1 MEAIALQSNSRI
13 PGGKGAAR
21 RLRAAGRVPAVVYGH
36 GVESPV
42 AVSLDPK
49 ALNKALE
56 NPKKD
61 NALFAVALDEGQ
73 AHTVLVREIQRHP
86 LSRAILH
93 VDLVSPDLTTEMVST
108 VPLSFIGKSIG
119 VSMGGRLRTP
129 YREIKVLSK
138 PSDIPASIEIDLGP
152 MQIGDSVT
160 VTGLDLPEG
169 VVAVYERDFV
179 IAKVLKPRGG
189 GKKTEEG
196 E

>member
-1 MEAIALQSNSRI
+1 MEAIALQSTSRT

-21 RLRAAGRVPAVVYGH
+21 RLRAAGRIPAVVYGH

-49 ALNKALE
+49 ALNKALD

-61 NALFAVALDEGQ
+61 NALFNVALDGGQ

-93 VDLVSPDLTTEMVST
+93 VDLVAPDLEVEMVSL
-108 VPLSFIGKSIG
+108 VPLKFTGRSIG

-129 YREIKVLSK
+129 YREIKVRSK
-138 PSDIPASIEIDLGP
+138 PSDIPADIEIDLGP
-152 MQIGDSVT
+152 MEIGDAVT
-160 VTGLDLPEG
+160 VTGLNLPDG
-169 VVAVYERDFV
+169 VVPIFERDFV

-189 GKKTEEG
+189 KKADEEQ
-196 E
+196 